1 MVDEEDTTTRCY
13 LICTVQRTGSWLLCH
28 ALEDTGVA
36 GVPAEYF
43 HRGDEALWADRWR
56 TTGDAAFFAAMVSE
70 QRTPNGVFG
79 SKMMW
84 NYFQETLERLRNL
97 AGDRISSDAQV
108 LATRFPELRYLWLR
122 RGDFVRQG
130 VSWWAAAATGQYALI
145 GDERRALLPDPDYD
159 KIANLA
165 RLAEESDLAWQEW
178 FATHNVV
185 PLEVRY
191 EAMVGDLEATV
202 LQVLAF
208 LGLEPPDL
216 PLKVIP
222 RLRRQADDATERVVE
237 SFLRYGDPRRTAG
250 PPE

>member
-1 MVDEEDTTTRCY
+1 MEDEEDTTTRCY

-43 HRGDEALWADRWR
+43 HRGDEAFWADRWG
-56 TTGDAAFFAAMVSE
+56 TTSDAAFFSAMVRE

-97 AGDRISSDAQV
+97 AGDRISSDADL
-108 LATRFPELRYLWLR
+108 LAARFPGLSYLWLR

-145 GDERRALLPDPDYD
+145 DDERRAPLPNPDYD
-159 KIANLA
+159 EIANLA
-165 RLAEESDLAWQEW
+165 RLAEESDQAWQDW
-178 FATHNVV
+178 FAAQKVV

-191 EAMVGDLEATV
+191 ETMVGDLDATV

-208 LGLEPPDL
+208 LGVEPPEP
-216 PLKVIP
+216 PLVIIP
-222 RLRRQADDATERVVE
+222 RLRRQADDATERIVE
-237 SFLRYGDPRRTAG
+237 SFLGSRELRR
-250 PPE
+250 